1 MYFTKETLATNSR
14 LRLHWNSLWAQRNI
28 WDTAHNIMVNQ
39 YRGAMDAE
47 TLAANALAG
56 DGLGREFWAEIDRE
70 IVQSRNQVIGMEI
83 VNDLMAVQTV
93 LPIGKTAK
101 LYNTIG
107 DIADDVSVSL
117 DGQAPYSFDHTDYGS
132 DGDPVPIYTAGFGV
146 NWRLAAGL
154 NTVGIDLVLDSQTA
168 KTRKFHKRRVT
179 GYLDGNPTIQV
190 QNYPAQGLRNHRNT
204 AKINLGSG
212 AGGANINLTTA
223 TPAQALAFFGP
234 TGAFGVTARANQ
246 VTAYD
251 VLWLSPEIMA
261 NLSKPYTIEV
271 GDGTNAIISGSV
283 LDAIRKF
290 IPVKDIRQTYA
301 LSGNEFLA
309 YERRKDVISPLVGM
323 AVGVVP
329 LPRPMPQS
337 NYNFQIMSAEG
348 LQIKRDD
355 EGRSGV
361 LYGAN
366 LAKESNMAKYQVTR
380 AWHGVNV
387 GDVVEIEKL
396 HPALKPHVMKLSDAA
411 LTPAT
416 PNAGTDVKSR
426 KEIIAERLTE
436 LGIEF
441 KGNLGAEKLSE
452 LLPDGELE
460 KLFPAE

>member
-70 IVQSRNQVIGMEI
+70 IVQSRDQVIGMEI

-146 NWRLAAGL
+146 NWRLSAGL

-190 QNYPAQGLRNHRNT
+190 QNYPAQGMRNHRNT

-366 LAKESNMAKYQVTR
+366 LA
-380 AWHGVNV
+380 
-387 GDVVEIEKL
+387 
-396 HPALKPHVMKLSDAA
+396 
-411 LTPAT
+411 
-416 PNAGTDVKSR
+416 
-426 KEIIAERLTE
+426 
-436 LGIEF
+436 
-441 KGNLGAEKLSE
+441 
-452 LLPDGELE
+452 
-460 KLFPAE
+460 